1 MQLNLKGATVLDI
14 GANKGIYCFWMIRAV
29 GTSGRV
35 IAFEPQPEMCKSI
48 EQKKALFGWKGL
60 QILNVALSNADG
72 EKSLFKKGLAMV
84 APRWKRPGVVTQI

>member
-1 MQLNLKGATVLDI
+1 MRYFEYVHFFIRCLRYRLRTERLQLRTMMQLNLKGATVLDI

-60 QILNVALSNADG
+60 QILNVALS
-72 EKSLFKKGLAMV
+72 
-84 APRWKRPGVVTQI
+84 